1 RRPRRPAVLHG
12 GAPVRPARARQ
23 VLPARLSGAGSRRR
37 RSMTVRDASGILLV
51 EDDAETREAVTRVLA
66 DEGYRVIG
74 ADRGEAGTR
83 ALKTGQIAAVI
94 LDVSLPDANGFDL
107 CRDWRAAGVRVPIL
121 MLTARTDVSSRVRG
135 LDAWADDYLGK
146 PFALSELRARLR
158 ALLRRGSD
166 PLRRRVLTAG
176 DLTIDFGRRQAWLGR
191 AEVPLTRREIDVLE
205 RLAWARGHAV
215 SRDDLLEEIWG
226 ESTPEA
232 TASLDVIIA
241 RLRRKLEE
249 GEKESLIR
257 TVRGFGYALA

>member
-1 RRPRRPAVLHG
+1 
-12 GAPVRPARARQ
+12 
-23 VLPARLSGAGSRRR
+23 
-37 RSMTVRDASGILLV
+37 MTVRDAPGILLV
-51 EDDAETREAVTRVLA
+51 EDDAETREAVARVLA
-66 DEGYRVIG
+66 DEGYRVVG
-74 ADRGEAGTR
+74 AERGEAGTR

-94 LDVSLPDANGFDL
+94 LDVSLPDASGFDL
-107 CRDWRAAGVRVPIL
+107 CRDWRAAGVRVPVL

-135 LDAWADDYLGK
+135 LDAGADDYLGK

-166 PLRRRVLTAG
+166 PLRRRVLTLG
-176 DLTIDFGRRQAWLGR
+176 PLTIDFGRRQAWLGR

-232 TASLDVIIA
+232 AASLDVIIA
-241 RLRRKLEE
+241 RLRRKLEK
-249 GEKESLIR
+249 GDKESLIR
-257 TVRGFGYALA
+257 TVRGFGYALAGPPGGQTP